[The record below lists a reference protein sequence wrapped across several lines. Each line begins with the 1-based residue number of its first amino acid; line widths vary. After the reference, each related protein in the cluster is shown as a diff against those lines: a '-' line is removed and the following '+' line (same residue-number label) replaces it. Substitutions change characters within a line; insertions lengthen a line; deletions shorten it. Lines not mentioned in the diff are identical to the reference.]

1 MSVIAPKLRF
11 SGFNQLW
18 QKQTLGDFMT
28 FKNGVNADKSMY
40 GSGRKFINV
49 LDVIAPAPITHDRII
64 GSVTVSDKEFAK
76 NEVQYGDILFQRSS
90 ETREEVG
97 QSNVYLDKDKTA
109 TFGGFV
115 IRGRATT
122 EFDPMFFHAL
132 LRTDK
137 VRDDMT
143 SRSGGSTRYNIGQD
157 SLTSVPVHVPS
168 LPEQKKIAAFLSAID
183 AKIAALAVQQ
193 NALGRFKAGQLQK
206 LFTQQLRFTRNDGT
220 AFPDWKEKRLG
231 EVFTWVKTNSLSREF
246 LTHDGGEI
254 QNIHY
259 GDIHTRFRP
268 LFRQSS
274 EKVPFVGANSALKP
288 FTDEEYCRVGDVVIA
303 DASEDYADI
312 GKAIEIVEV
321 RERSLVAG
329 LHTYIARPKIG
340 SLVVG
345 FSGYLLRSAPMR
357 RQIMRIA
364 QGISVLGVS
373 KGNLEALTFWIPHP
387 DEQQKIADALAAMD
401 TKIQAVADQVTKLQT
416 FKKGLLQQMF
426 V

>member
-11 SGFNQLW
+11 SGFHQLW

-49 LDVIAPAPITHDRII
+49 LDVIAPAPITHDLII
-64 GSVTVSDKEFAK
+64 GSVTVSDKEFTK

-122 EFDPMFFHAL
+122 EFDPMFFHSL
-132 LRTDK
+132 LKTDK

-157 SLTSVPVHVPS
+157 SLASVPVHVPS
-168 LPEQKKIAAFLSAID
+168 LPEQQKIAAFLSAID
-183 AKIAALAVQQ
+183 DKISVLAVQQ
-193 NALGRFKAGQLQK
+193 DALVRFKAGLLQK
-206 LFTQQLRFTRNDGT
+206 LFSKQLRFTRDDGK
-220 AFPDWKEKRLG
+220 AFPEWEERELG
-231 EVFTWVKTNSLSREF
+231 QVFTWVKTNSLSREF
-246 LTHDGGEI
+246 LSYEGGAV

-259 GDIHTRFRP
+259 GDIHTKFRP
-268 LFRQSS
+268 LFRQSF
-274 EKVPFVGANSALKP
+274 EKVPFVSANSNQKA
-288 FTDEEYCRVGDVVIA
+288 FSDDEYCRVGDVVIA

-329 LHTYIARPKIG
+329 LHTYIARPTIG

-364 QGISVLGVS
+364 QGISVLGLS
-373 KGNLEALTFWIPHP
+373 KANLEKLSFWIPHP
-387 DEQQKIADALAAMD
+387 DEQRKIADALSTMD
-401 TKIQAVADQVTKLQT
+401 GKIQTAADQITKLQT